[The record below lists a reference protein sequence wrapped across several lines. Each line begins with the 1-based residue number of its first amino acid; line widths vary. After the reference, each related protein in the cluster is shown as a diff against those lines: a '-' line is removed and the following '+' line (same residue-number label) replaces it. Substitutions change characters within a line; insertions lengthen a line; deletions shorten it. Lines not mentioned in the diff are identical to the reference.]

1 MGVGDN
7 SRSRSESGLDP
18 NQYQVL
24 LIVEERMN
32 EKFERQYEKI
42 EKNMIKAV
50 TTAVEPIR
58 EQLTGMERR
67 IEKRFDEGNEK
78 FKENDKRLGEHSDHL
93 EANSREIREAKALI
107 EQRHKDCPLDDK
119 KGTSALTKKEKKEPL
134 FTPKDLVTLILTVL
148 SPILTLWVLIQ
159 VKLIAFADTSSN
171 NPVVQTPSP
180 PQPTTTPP

>member
-7 SRSRSESGLDP
+7 SRSRGEAGLDP

-78 FKENDKRLGEHSDHL
+78 FKENDKRLSDHSDHL

-107 EQRHKDCPLDDK
+107 EQRHKDCPLDS
-119 KGTSALTKKEKKEPL
+119 KGTGALTKKEKKEPL
-134 FTPKDLVTLILTVL
+134 FTRKDLLTLILTVL
-148 SPILTLWVLIQ
+148 SPILTLWVLVQ

-171 NPVVQTPSP
+171 SPVVQAPPNPSS
-180 PQPTTTPP
+180 TTTPP